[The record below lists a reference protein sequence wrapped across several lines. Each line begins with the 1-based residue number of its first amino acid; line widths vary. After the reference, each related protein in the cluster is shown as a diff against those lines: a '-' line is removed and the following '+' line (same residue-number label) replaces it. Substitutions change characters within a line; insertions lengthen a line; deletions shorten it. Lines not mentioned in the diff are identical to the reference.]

1 MTERCERVT
10 RVWMHT
16 REVDAHGRPSL
27 KDHLGKDAVLLMEA
41 LWFPRPTAQ
50 KQAIEEKVSKS
61 REAGLKGNPAQMSKD
76 NAGTL
81 T

>member
-1 MTERCERVT
+1 MPELCERVT
-10 RVWMHT
+10 RVSEQ
-16 REVDAHGRPSL
+16 EVDAHGRPSL
-27 KDHLGKDAVLLMEA
+27 KDHVGKDAVLLMKA

-50 KQAIEEKVSKS
+50 KQTIEWKVSKGK
-61 REAGLKGNPAQMSKD
+61 EAGLKGNPARMSND